1 MWWHTERKDLMFQTV
16 ILEILIEMALVTI
29 QNEQPVAANLTRF
42 CIRVKVLQPLQT
54 KRIVCPS
61 ILRDR
66 ELPITRYICLLIL
79 YRDVNTALVDNEG
92 GDCIPSSTNALD
104 YCNPFTV
111 TRLNKLRPS
120 TSL

>member
-16 ILEILIEMALVTI
+16 ILEILIKMALVTI

-54 KRIVCPS
+54 KRIVCLS

-66 ELPITRYICLLIL
+66 ELPITRYICLLVL
-79 YRDVNTALVDNEG
+79 YRDVNTALIDNKG
-92 GDCIPSSTNALD
+92 
-104 YCNPFTV
+104 
-111 TRLNKLRPS
+111 
-120 TSL
+120 

>member
-1 MWWHTERKDLMFQTV
+1 MWWYTERKDLMFQTV

-66 ELPITRYICLLIL
+66 ELLIL
-79 YRDVNTALVDNEG
+79 QYVCLFVLCRDINTALIDDKG
-92 GDCIPSSTNALD
+92 WDCIPSSTNALD
-104 YCNPFTV
+104 NCNQFPIAW
-111 TRLNKLRPS
+111 LNKLRS
-120 TSL
+120 TTSL